1 VIQEAFWHGSRTIP
15 FGFRKAQVNNSVD
28 LGGHNTNRFLIV
40 DGPGL
45 TIQKRATVR
54 G

>member
-1 VIQEAFWHGSRTIP
+1 V
-15 FGFRKAQVNNSVD
+15 VD
-28 LGGHNTNRFLIV
+28 LGGYNRFLIV

-45 TIQKRATVR
+45 TIQKRATAR